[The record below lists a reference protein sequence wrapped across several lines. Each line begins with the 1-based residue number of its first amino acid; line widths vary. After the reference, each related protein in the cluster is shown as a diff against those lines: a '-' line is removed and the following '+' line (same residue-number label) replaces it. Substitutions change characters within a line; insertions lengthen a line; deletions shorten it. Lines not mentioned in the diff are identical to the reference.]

1 MPFVDIDNILYTY
14 NFVSLVETRELM
26 TEKMGDVP

>member
-1 MPFVDIDNILYTY
+1 MPFVDKYNILYTY
-14 NFVSLVETRELM
+14 NFVSLVETRQLM